1 MISYREEYFN
11 QFLNEKIFKSSSFKS
26 FKKSIDEVK
35 IYGPELTGKD
45 SKFISDCKNVLDV
58 ITSIIRKPQII
69 SKEEEAIVR
78 SDQAYNIDNESFKK
92 TIKDSSLWKRK
103 KGTMEPEN
111 VHVKQAIDSYFLYE
125 NIFVTKVLDFINNEL
140 NSLEKSYSK
149 KVTNFKGLFETE
161 SYTYNRFGVFSHFK
175 GSSYP
180 YSGILGTHEQSVKE
194 NSKIVTKL
202 LKKTSKLCS
211 TPFYKDLH
219 NAKVRQNQIMMT
231 NILLKDR
238 RYNTCYRFYKK
249 YISLENDEYY
259 LPIYQDYILMRM
271 IKDLNEEYKFTYRQ
285 NKIKV
290 TNSEDG
296 LDFNKEILM
305 KDRHF
310 RYLITKD
317 KENYGFIINVKLKN
331 YDEEIIYARYYII
344 LAMEINSENLDDYK
358 EKVSLKYQ
366 EGYDHVTII
375 TLKNLT
381 NYYNG
386 ILVISFDELDDNKN
400 GLSNL
405 FTSYHMV
412 FKCDFNEYEQLCP
425 ICGSRSVGNIDVE
438 YHCSSCEGKWM
449 KLNMYKRDFLWIK
462 SFGGK

>member
-11 QFLNEKIFKSSSFKS
+11 QFSKEKIFKSSSFKS
-26 FKKSIDEVK
+26 FKKSLDEVK
-35 IYGPELTGKD
+35 IYGPDLSGKD
-45 SKFISDCKNVLDV
+45 SRFIAECKNVLDV
-58 ITSIIRKPQII
+58 ITGIIRKPQIT
-69 SKEEEAIVR
+69 SREEEAIVR
-78 SDQAYNIDNESFKK
+78 RDQAYNIDTESFKQ
-92 TIKDSSLWKRK
+92 TINDSSLWKRK
-103 KGTMEPEN
+103 NGNMEPEN

-125 NIFVTKVLDFINNEL
+125 NIFVTRVLDFINNEL
-140 NSLEKSYSK
+140 NSIAKSYSK
-149 KVTNFKGLFETE
+149 KVNNFKGLFETE
-161 SYTYNRFGVFSHFK
+161 SYTYNRFGVFSHFI
-175 GSSYP
+175 GGNYP
-180 YSGILGTHEQSVKE
+180 YSGILGTQELSVRE

-238 RYNTCYRFYKK
+238 RYNSCYRFYKK
-249 YISLENDEYY
+249 YVSTENDEYY

-271 IKDLNEEYKFTYRQ
+271 VRDLKEEYRFTYRQ
-285 NKIKV
+285 NKIKI
-290 TNSEDG
+290 TSLEDG
-296 LDFNKEILM
+296 LELNKEILM

-310 RYLITKD
+310 RYLISKD
-317 KENYGFIINVKLKN
+317 KDNYGFTIDVKLKN
-331 YDEEIIYARYYII
+331 YEEEVIYARYYIV
-344 LAMEINSENLDDYK
+344 LALEINQENLNDYK
-358 EKVSLKYQ
+358 EIVSLKYK

-412 FKCDFNEYEQLCP
+412 FKCDFSEYEQLCP
-425 ICGSRSVGNIDVE
+425 ICGSRSVGSVDVE
-438 YHCSSCEGKWM
+438 YHCSSCNGKWM
-449 KLNMYKRDFLWIK
+449 KLDMYKRSFLWIK